1 MPEVVK
7 KRSKKFLK
15 ERILRYG
22 PVVFIR
28 KNIFLFSFLTI
39 FLLTL
44 ILGLWD
50 ISKYEVYD
58 LDGNEV
64 ESLLYS
70 QMQEYIK
77 ENIYGE
83 NYFLFSPSTVRQD
96 MYLSISRLKSVR
108 IEKSIPNKL
117 IFFVEIYEPKYTTFL
132 KTKKCN
138 ILSSEGIVLEQICKD
153 DQGDSTQE
161 CCKEYVKNNS
171 LVFFSSPDVEISV
184 LDNDKDR
191 LLILE
196 EIKKVVTV
204 VEAFKYEIEDI
215 TLENDILEVKD
226 NEGRI
231 FRFTIAD
238 DINVQLKRFMVV
250 IGRIKSDYM
259 EVGTLDLRFERP
271 VMKE

>member
-138 ILSSEGIVLEQICKD
+138 ILSSEGIVLEQICED
-153 DQGDSTQE
+153 DQEGGVGE
-161 CCKEYVKNNS
+161 CCKEYAKNNS
-171 LVFFSSPDVEISV
+171 LVLFSSPDVEIS
-184 LDNDKDR
+184 LFDDDKDR

>member
-7 KRSKKFLK
+7 KSSKNFLK

-22 PVVFIR
+22 PIVFIR
-28 KNIFLFSFLTI
+28 KNILLFSFLTI
-39 FLLTL
+39 FALTL
-44 ILGLWD
+44 LFGFWD

-64 ESLLYS
+64 EDLL
-70 QMQEYIK
+70 QLQIREYIE
-77 ENIYGE
+77 ENIHGE
-83 NYFLFSPSTVRQD
+83 NYFLFSPSSARQD
-96 MYLSISRLKSVR
+96 IYLNISRLKSVR

-117 IFFVEIYEPKYTTFL
+117 ILFVEIYNPKYTAFL
-132 KTKKCN
+132 KTQKCN
-138 ILSSEGIVLEQICKD
+138 ILSSEGIVLEQICED
-153 DQGDSTQE
+153 DQESTVQK
-161 CCKEYVKNNS
+161 CCEEYAKNNS
-171 LVFFSSPDVEISV
+171 LVFFSSPDVEISI
-184 LDNDKDR
+184 LDNDKNR
-191 LLILE
+191 LLILG

-204 VEAFKYEIEDI
+204 VEAFRYEIEAI

-250 IGRIKSDYM
+250 IGRIKADYM
-259 EVGTLDLRFERP
+259 DLGVLDLRFERP

>member
-15 ERILRYG
+15 ERLLRYG
-22 PVVFIR
+22 PIVFIR

-39 FLLTL
+39 FALTL
-44 ILGLWD
+44 LFGLWN

-58 LDGNEV
+58 LDGGEV
-64 ESLLYS
+64 GSLLLLQIQGYV
-70 QMQEYIK
+70 E

-83 NYFLFSPSTVRQD
+83 NYFLFSPTSVSQD
-96 MYLSISRLKSVR
+96 MYLDISRLKSVR
-108 IEKSIPNKL
+108 IEKSVPNGL
-117 IFFVEIYEPKYTTFL
+117 IFFVETYEPKYGAYL
-132 KTKKCN
+132 KAQTCN
-138 ILSSEGIVLEQICKD
+138 ILSSEGIVLEEVCED
-153 DQGDSTQE
+153 DQEVGIQE
-161 CCKEYVKNNS
+161 CCKEYAQENS
-171 LVFFSSPDVEISV
+171 LIFFSSPDVEVSL

-204 VEAFKYEIEDI
+204 IEAFKYEIEEI
-215 TLENDILEVKD
+215 TLENDILEVKEA
-226 NEGRI
+226 EGRI
-231 FRFTIAD
+231 FTFTIAD

-250 IGRIKSDYM
+250 
-259 EVGTLDLRFERP
+259 VGKVKAEYIEFKTLDLRFERP